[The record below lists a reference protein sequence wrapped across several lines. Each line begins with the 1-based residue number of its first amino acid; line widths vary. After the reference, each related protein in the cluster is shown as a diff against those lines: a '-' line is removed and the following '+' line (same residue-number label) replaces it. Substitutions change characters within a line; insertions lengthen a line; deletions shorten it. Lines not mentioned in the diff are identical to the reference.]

1 MHVSELVVELRFFT
15 EYASVHCLEKIRRSI
30 MCRADLA
37 PLQFYWSNSTIHDL
51 KVKAV
56 VQQMCLKRESFEA
69 VRQTRT
75 YDRAALQHY
84 HEQGF

>member
-1 MHVSELVVELRFFT
+1 MHVSRLAVELRFLAEFV
-15 EYASVHCLEKIRRSI
+15 SVHCLEGIRRSV

-51 KVKAV
+51 KVKV
-56 VQQMCLKRESFEA
+56 VGQQTCLKWESFEA